1 MIIRGFIPGSIRGL
15 NMVLYIVLYVVLYQV
30 LYVVLSVVLYLVLY
44 VVLTSSASW
53 SARCCMSDSSLR
65 MSASSAM
72 AVVWVGGAYRLQQ
85 EAEESVGRE
94 GLWRRR
100 RGELLW
106 RRGGALEEGDL
117 MGTRCGV
124 SSEYS

>member
-1 MIIRGFIPGSIRGL
+1 MIIRGFIPGSIRGS
-15 NMVLYIVLYVVLYQV
+15 NMVLYIVLYVV

-85 EAEESVGRE
+85 EAEESVVRE